1 NNLGTPHFIAGTVSF
16 ANVALDV
23 SGTVAVRAHPTG
35 IDIFDVTDPTQMRLL
50 GSFGTGSVSLTGVD
64 VKILTGG
71 MRVVRAESSGIEIYD
86 VSRPA
91 APQLIGANNNAG
103 TPSFAQM
110 AVVVDGI
117 GARAVRVT
125 PNGIEVYDLMAS
137 GFPRLDNCNPGN
149 GNCNSTAS
157 TTGVG

>member
-1 NNLGTPHFIAGTVSF
+1 MSER
-16 ANVALDV
+16 
-23 SGTVAVRAHPTG
+23 SQAV
-35 IDIFDVTDPTQMRLL
+35 
-50 GSFGTGSVSLTGVD
+50 
-64 VKILTGG
+64 
-71 MRVVRAESSGIEIYD
+71 EIYD

-117 GARAVRVT
+117 GAHAVRVT

-157 TTGVG
+157 TTGVGSAITGAAVFRGLASGVEAFNIANPLSPLRLSEIAATPAFTGVGLTSR